1 MDSDQENQATT
12 ASEDNPSSNNSES
25 SVDTQE
31 DFSKFSVDELKS
43 KLKEAGL
50 PVSGKK
56 AELVERLE
64 SSTSEKSGADSEG
77 DSEKDD
83 DDSEKTDEDSEKADA
98 KPVFTS
104 EELSISFKRLLT
116 HTANILCI
124 SITGDTLSLVEASVI
139 PRRKDLLLDN
149 SFVSFIEEQIICGAS
164 K

>member
-56 AELVERLE
+56 ADLIERLE
-64 SSTSEKSGADSEG
+64 ASIS
-77 DSEKDD
+77 
-83 DDSEKTDEDSEKADA
+83 EDSDS
-98 KPVFTS
+98 S
-104 EELSISFKRLLT
+104 ESSEDSDESER
-116 HTANILCI
+116 
-124 SITGDTLSLVEASVI
+124 
-139 PRRKDLLLDN
+139 
-149 SFVSFIEEQIICGAS
+149 S
-164 K
+164 KIAG